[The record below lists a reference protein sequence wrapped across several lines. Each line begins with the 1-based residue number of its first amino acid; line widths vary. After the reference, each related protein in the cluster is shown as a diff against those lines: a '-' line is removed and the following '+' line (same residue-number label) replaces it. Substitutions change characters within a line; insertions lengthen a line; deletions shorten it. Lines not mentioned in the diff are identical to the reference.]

1 MHRLAEAPRTRTQEH
16 FAGCGLRAGQGAGQ
30 SFAAADFSGANRTG
44 SEFGERV
51 FALDAEKISEKNGC
65 RYKRI
70 RKRLKGKPNE
80 EVYRLKKEVLG
91 RFEQLSVEG
100 WLDLYYG
107 DEAGV
112 NLEPNVPYGWQF
124 RDEEVSMP
132 SSQGKGIN
140 CFGLFTRDNRGWAA
154 VSEATVSGAFVAEQ
168 LERFSFSLK
177 KLTIVVLDNA
187 RIHRGNRMRERIEA
201 WQRRGLYIFYLPTYS
216 PHLNIAETVWRKL
229 KYEWLSAE
237 DYTSKEHLQYAVKQA
252 LWAFGKSLKI
262 KFSNFK
268 IN

>member
-1 MHRLAEAPRTRTQEH
+1 
-16 FAGCGLRAGQGAGQ
+16 
-30 SFAAADFSGANRTG
+30 
-44 SEFGERV
+44 
-51 FALDAEKISEKNGC
+51 
-65 RYKRI
+65 
-70 RKRLKGKPNE
+70 LKGKPNE
-80 EVYRLKKEVLG
+80 EIYRVKKEVLS
-91 RFEQLSVEG
+91 RFEEFSRKG

-132 SSQGKGIN
+132 SEKGKGIN
-140 CFGLFTRDNRGWAA
+140 CFGLFTRDNQSWTAT
-154 VSEATVSGAFVAEQ
+154 SETAINRDVVMEQ

-187 RIHRGNRMRERIEA
+187 RIHHGKQMRERIEG
-201 WQRRGLYIFYLPTYS
+201 WQSRGLYIFYLPTYS

-237 DYTSKEHLQYAVKQA
+237 DYTSREHLQYAVKQA
-252 LWAFGKSLKI
+252 LLAFGKSLRI

-268 IN
+268 MD

>member
-1 MHRLAEAPRTRTQEH
+1 
-16 FAGCGLRAGQGAGQ
+16 
-30 SFAAADFSGANRTG
+30 
-44 SEFGERV
+44 
-51 FALDAEKISEKNGC
+51 
-65 RYKRI
+65 
-70 RKRLKGKPNE
+70 LKGKPDE
-80 EVYRLKKEVLG
+80 AVYRLKKEVLG
-91 RFEQLSVEG
+91 RFEKFSQKG

-132 SSQGKGIN
+132 SEKGKGIN
-140 CFGLFTRDNRGWAA
+140 CFGLFTRDNQSWTAT
-154 VSEATVSGAFVAEQ
+154 SETAINRDVVMEQ

-187 RIHRGNRMRERIEA
+187 RIHHGKQMRERIEG
-201 WQRRGLYIFYLPTYS
+201 WQSRGLYIFYLPTYS

-237 DYTSKEHLQYAVKQA
+237 DYTSREHLQYAVKQA
-252 LWAFGKSLKI
+252 LLAFGKSLRI

-268 IN
+268 MD

>member
-1 MHRLAEAPRTRTQEH
+1 M
-16 FAGCGLRAGQGAGQ
+16 
-30 SFAAADFSGANRTG
+30 
-44 SEFGERV
+44 
-51 FALDAEKISEKNGC
+51 
-65 RYKRI
+65 
-70 RKRLKGKPNE
+70 KGKPDE
-80 EVYRLKKEVLG
+80 AVYRLKKEVLG
-91 RFEQLSVEG
+91 RFEKFSQKG

-132 SSQGKGIN
+132 SEKGKGIN
-140 CFGLFTRDNRGWAA
+140 CFGLFTRDNQSWTAT
-154 VSEATVSGAFVAEQ
+154 SETAINRDVVMEQ

-187 RIHRGNRMRERIEA
+187 RIHHGKQMRERIEG
-201 WQRRGLYIFYLPTYS
+201 WQSRGLYIFYLPTYS

-237 DYTSKEHLQYAVKQA
+237 DYTSREHLQYAVKQA
-252 LWAFGKSLKI
+252 LLAFGKSLRI

-268 IN
+268 MD